1 MAPRKSCHQLI
12 RQAWRTEVET
22 GQHYQPQLS
31 FKYKEER

>member
-1 MAPRKSCHQLI
+1 MVPHKSCYQLI